1 MSWDARATGFFLE
14 IGDGFG
20 QRHLRRV
27 PITPAE
33 EGIVLALLERHEV
46 VREPEL
52 LGAEVPVEVL
62 AHDGLEFEDQRIS
75 DRFLCH
81 AVTVTRIHR
90 FRKICRAQ

>member
-1 MSWDARATGFFLE
+1 M
-14 IGDGFG
+14 
-20 QRHLRRV
+20 
-27 PITPAE
+27 
-33 EGIVLALLERHEV
+33 
-46 VREPEL
+46 REPEL

-90 FRKICRAQ
+90 FREIGRAEL